1 LSAISFSNFDIY
13 RFGSSFMTSSF
24 HICVLPGDGIGNEV
38 MPSALAVLNQVGRNI
53 GRRFHFEQHVAGA
66 QHYAD
71 HGVAL
76 TDKVL
81 ADCEKADAILFGA
94 MGLPHVRGADGT
106 EIIPQL
112 DLRFRFDLYAGVRPI
127 RTFKGL
133 PTPLA
138 NPLASNIDFVLVRE
152 STEGLF
158 YARGRGEVHGDEA
171 VIDPMKI
178 TRQGTARVCEF
189 AFKLAEHRAATRGR
203 AGRVTNVDK
212 ANVFASMAFW
222 RKIFEESAARY
233 PAIASDSAYVDAMAL
248 NLVMKPWMYD
258 VLVTENM
265 FGDIL
270 SDLIAALVGGMG
282 MAPSGDIGD
291 KHALFQ
297 PAHGTAPD
305 IVGQGKANP
314 TAMILSAAMMLDW
327 LGAKHADQALLDGA
341 RAIEA
346 AVEHAFAQG
355 QVRPFEFGGKSGTAQ
370 VTEAVLS
377 HLKANAS
384 AGVPA

>member
-1 LSAISFSNFDIY
+1 
-13 RFGSSFMTSSF
+13 MTDSL

-38 MPSALAVLNQVGRNI
+38 MPCALAVLQAVGQRI

-76 TDKVL
+76 TDAVY
-81 ADCEKADAILFGA
+81 ADCERANAILFGA
-94 MGLPHVRGADGT
+94 MGLPHVRGVDGT

-138 NPLASNIDFVLVRE
+138 HPRASEIDFVLVRE

-158 YARGRGEVHGDEA
+158 YARGRGQVDGDDS

-178 TRQGTARVCEF
+178 TRKGTQRVCDF
-189 AFKLAEHRAATRGR
+189 AFKLAAHRAASKGR
-203 AGRVTNVDK
+203 SGRVTNVDK

-222 RKIFEESAARY
+222 RSIFEATALNHPE
-233 PAIASDSAYVDAMAL
+233 IASDSAYVDAMAL
-248 NLVMKPWMYD
+248 NLVMKPWTYD

-305 IVGQGKANP
+305 IYGMGKANP
-314 TAMILSAAMMLDW
+314 TAMILSAAMMLEW
-327 LGAKHADQALLDGA
+327 LGTQHGDAALIDGA
-341 RAIEA
+341 RAIEQ
-346 AVEHAFAQG
+346 AVELAFSQG
-355 QVRPFEFGGKSGTAQ
+355 DLRPFEFGGSSGTVA
-370 VTEAVLS
+370 VTQAVLQG
-377 HLKANAS
+377 LKASKGAL
-384 AGVPA
+384 A